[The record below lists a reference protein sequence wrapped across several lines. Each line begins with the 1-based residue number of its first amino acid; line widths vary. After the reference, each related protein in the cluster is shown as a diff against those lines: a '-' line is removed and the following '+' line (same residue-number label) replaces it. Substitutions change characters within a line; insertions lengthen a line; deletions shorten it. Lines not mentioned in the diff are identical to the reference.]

1 MASVIKII
9 PKIFGGLGNQLFCYA
24 AARRLALHN
33 SAELVIDDRSG
44 FVNDYIYN
52 RHYQLDK
59 FHIKARKATIK
70 EQIGS
75 FSRLRRSFICR
86 YNNFLNFEHRTYIQ
100 QQGNDFEPRLLQ
112 IKPRGTLYLN
122 GYWQSED
129 YFKDVE
135 HTIRGDLRIKPPID
149 ETNQAMANMIM
160 YRQAVA
166 LHVRYFDSPNVL
178 GFNNIATDYYV
189 RAVKKME
196 MLVPDAHYFV
206 FSDYP
211 EAACDRLPLPD
222 SRITCVSHNRGDENA
237 YADLW
242 LMTQCRHFIIA
253 NSTFSWWGA
262 WLADNPGKHVI
273 APERGPLGENLVSAW
288 GFRGLLNKEWMKL

>member
-1 MASVIKII
+1 M
-9 PKIFGGLGNQLFCYA
+9 
-24 AARRLALHN
+24 
-33 SAELVIDDRSG
+33 
-44 FVNDYIYN
+44 
-52 RHYQLDK
+52 
-59 FHIKARKATIK
+59 
-70 EQIGS
+70 
-75 FSRLRRSFICR
+75 
-86 YNNFLNFEHRTYIQ
+86 NFEHRTYIQ